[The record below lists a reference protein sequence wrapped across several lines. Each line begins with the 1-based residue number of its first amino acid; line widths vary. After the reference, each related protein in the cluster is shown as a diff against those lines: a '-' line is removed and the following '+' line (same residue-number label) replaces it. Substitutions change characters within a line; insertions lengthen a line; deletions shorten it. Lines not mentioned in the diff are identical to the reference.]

1 LGGDNLRGFETAGAG
16 PRDLNS
22 QNQDSLGGKI
32 LATGTVEVRFPVG
45 LPEELGVLA
54 SVFSDVGLLTET
66 DDDGGGVVD
75 KGTIR
80 ASVGVGFSWRSP
92 FGPIRVDVAKPLL
105 EEDFDK
111 TETLRLSFGT
121 RF

>member
-1 LGGDNLRGFETAGAG
+1 M
-16 PRDLNS
+16 S
-22 QNQDSLGGKI
+22 
-32 LATGTVEVRFPVG
+32 
-45 LPEELGVLA
+45 
-54 SVFSDVGLLTET
+54 
-66 DDDGGGVVD
+66 GGGVVD